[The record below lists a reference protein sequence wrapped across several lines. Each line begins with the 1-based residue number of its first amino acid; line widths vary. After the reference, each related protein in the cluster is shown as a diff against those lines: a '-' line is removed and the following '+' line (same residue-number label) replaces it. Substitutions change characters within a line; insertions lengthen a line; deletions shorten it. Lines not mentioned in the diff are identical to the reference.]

1 MSQKPT
7 LRDILDHEPKQL
19 RFGTSGV
26 RGKVEELT
34 DVEVYC
40 LTRGTL
46 DYFQTRGR
54 LVCPG
59 HEGEVAIPLAGDLR
73 PSTERILQ
81 AVAKGI
87 ADAGLALD
95 HCGRIPTP
103 ALTYYALQR
112 REASFVVTGSHIP
125 ADRNGIKP
133 NRCDGEVLKS
143 DEPGI
148 VEAVQRC
155 REQEYGRPAAESPF
169 GPDGMLKP
177 EARPQLPPVDAEAAE
192 VYRRRYR
199 EVFAPEALSGWRVL
213 FFEYSAVGRELIPRI
228 LRDAGAEVIGAGRS
242 DRFVP
247 LDTEAISNTHLQ
259 MLGDLAR
266 QQDRHIDVILSTDG
280 DSDRPLVVAVDGDE
294 LHFIP
299 GDLLGAIVA
308 EFLEADAVSVPISAN
323 PVLEEWLGAH
333 GIRVRR
339 TRIGSPYVIEAMQEL
354 LADGHRRVMAWEANG
369 GFLLGCD
376 IEFGGG
382 VLKALPTRDATLP
395 LLCVLAAAKRR
406 EGGLLGLLEAFPPC
420 YGKSDLIDDF
430 PQAESRRIV
439 EYFTPEDARI
449 KELRFEEDGIALF
462 DAEGNRIGFWPEGS
476 PEAQTWEAKKRLL
489 ESVFRPEDGFAPV
502 VKLNVLDGVRCYF
515 ANGEIAHVRPS
526 GNAPQ
531 LRIYA
536 FADLRDRAREI
547 AALAVAEPDGLLRRL
562 ARRVAAA

>member
-1 MSQKPT
+1 MSQEPT
-7 LRDILDHEPKQL
+7 LRDILDHAPKRL

-40 LTRGTL
+40 LTRGIL
-46 DYFQTRGR
+46 EYFQTRGR
-54 LVCPG
+54 LTCPG

-87 ADAGLALD
+87 ADAGLAVD

-148 VEAVQRC
+148 VEAVQRF

-177 EARPQLPPVDAEAAE
+177 ETRPQLPPVDEAAAE

-199 EVFAPEALSGWRVL
+199 EVFAVDALSGWRAL
-213 FFEYSAVGRELIPRI
+213 FFEYSAVGRDLIPQI
-228 LRDAGAEVIGAGRS
+228 LRAAGAEVVCAGRS
-242 DRFVP
+242 DHFVP
-247 LDTEAISNTHLQ
+247 LDTEAISDAHLQ
-259 MLGDLAR
+259 MLGDLAGR
-266 QQDRHIDVILSTDG
+266 QDRHIDVILSTDG

-308 EFLEADAVSVPISAN
+308 EFLGADAVAVPISAN

-354 LADGHRRVMAWEANG
+354 LADGCRRVMAWEANG

-376 IEFGGG
+376 VEFGGG

-395 LLCVLAAAKRR
+395 LLCVLAAAKRH

-449 KELRFEEDGIALF
+449 KELRFEENGIALF
-462 DAEGNRIGFWPEGS
+462 DAEGNRIGFWPQGS
-476 PEAQTWEAKKRLL
+476 PEARSWAAKKRLL

-536 FADLRDRAREI
+536 FADMRDRAREI